1 MRSPLPLRA
10 LAAGAA
16 LLAAGACGGVTPAA
30 PAPSPTATA
39 APARSNSD
47 VITASELRTG
57 EYRDVYQAVERLRPQ
72 FLRSRGVSS
81 VRSRSSEDN
90 QPVVFID
97 EQRMGGLATMR
108 GLPVENVREIR
119 YVAARDA
126 TTRWGTGYTAG
137 VILIVTT
144 VR

>member
-1 MRSPLPLRA
+1 MSFRRLLVTLGLIAAIA
-10 LAAGAA
+10 L
-16 LLAAGACGGVTPAA
+16 PAA
-30 PAPSPTATA
+30 AQQGTTEIQQFP
-39 APARSNSD
+39 
-47 VITASELRTG
+47 
-57 EYRDVYQAVERLRPQ
+57 VEDL
-72 FLRSRGVSS
+72 
-81 VRSRSSEDN
+81 
-90 QPVVFID
+90 VFID